1 MKIYENEELKRLLRI
16 YLSRETRE
24 KPSLQPKSYDKVEI
38 SKEGETLA
46 RIFTAMSNI
55 EEPNIL
61 EKLNVLKKE
70 IEEGRYNIAEKVL
83 AEKILSGDIP
93 EDIIKIW
100 LGE

>member
-16 YLSRETRE
+16 YLSREARE

-55 EEPNIL
+55 GEPDIQ
-61 EKLNVLKKE
+61 EKLDAIKRE
-70 IEEGRYNIAEKVL
+70 IEEGRYNIAERVL
-83 AEKILSGDIP
+83 AERMLSGDIP

>member
-24 KPSLQPKSYDKVEI
+24 KPSLQSRSYDKVEI
-38 SKEGETLA
+38 SKEGEILA

-55 EEPNIL
+55 EEPEVL
-61 EKLNVLKKE
+61 EKLNAIRKE
-70 IEEGRYNIAEKVL
+70 IEEGRYSILEDTL
-83 AEKILSGDIP
+83 AEKMLSRDIP